1 MNVCFLIGCRFIKA
15 FLTFFWLCFWLF
27 WCFLLY
33 IVMFCGNSSSSLFVI
48 FPVTLVYSDRRVL
61 TALSGS
67 SIGTF
72 SMYILIL
79 IVWFKFYI
87 GIG

>member
-48 FPVTLVYSDRRVL
+48 VGVSWFVGVGVLSMFGLLLSDIVGLFVDLYLSWNTL
-61 TALSGS
+61 
-67 SIGTF
+67 
-72 SMYILIL
+72 
-79 IVWFKFYI
+79 
-87 GIG
+87 